1 VANQV
6 RRIFVQ
12 KTMLMKMIKV
22 PQIPVLISEFEV
34 AVKEIKNKA
43 EGKVIIIMLWIEI
56 FAQNSVRWLRSM
68 VESRQY
74 IKNNHQK

>member
-1 VANQV
+1 
-6 RRIFVQ
+6 
-12 KTMLMKMIKV
+12 MKMIKV

>member
-1 VANQV
+1 
-6 RRIFVQ
+6 
-12 KTMLMKMIKV
+12 MLMKMIKV